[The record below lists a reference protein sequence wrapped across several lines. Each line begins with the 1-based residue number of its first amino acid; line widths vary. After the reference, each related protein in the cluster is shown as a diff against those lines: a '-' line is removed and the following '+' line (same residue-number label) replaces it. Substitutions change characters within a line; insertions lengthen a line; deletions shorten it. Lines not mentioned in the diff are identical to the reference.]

1 MRYKFYKKIALFVIL
16 SLFSVYFVSVKAV
29 GGLDNARDTINTNV
43 LGAIATHNIR
53 FTLPVSSLPVQ
64 PDDFIFIDL
73 PAFTNPTEPTQITGD
88 YTGTPVVTTIATF
101 VRITGISFNP
111 GATISLYG
119 ITANNPP
126 HPDAFDVYLRITDDP
141 DGLNLRNETRV
152 IATKTTGSV
161 VVSAAIEADIGMLRI
176 IGYGSP
182 GMFVSFAAGTTT
194 IGTTVADDNGRFAQI
209 FPGMPETMHTITISG
224 NDIYDRTTPPTVIE
238 VFTRA
243 YELTT
248 VSDII
253 LPPTIEIDNNQIAP
267 GEAIQITG
275 RGTPGYKTIIMT
287 EPPVNSFEVTV
298 DENGDYEYL
307 LSDTIDM
314 ELGDHKLYSL
324 VQDLLGTQSLFSN
337 TLFFRV
343 SNGDTDPGEEPVCN
357 VSKGDLNCDTTVNL
371 ADFSILVYYWGTNEK
386 SADINNDSIINLA
399 DFSIMMFYWQG

>member
-1 MRYKFYKKIALFVIL
+1 MF
-16 SLFSVYFVSVKAV
+16 
-29 GGLDNARDTINTNV
+29 
-43 LGAIATHNIR
+43 
-53 FTLPVSSLPVQ
+53 
-64 PDDFIFIDL
+64 
-73 PAFTNPTEPTQITGD
+73 
-88 YTGTPVVTTIATF
+88 
-101 VRITGISFNP
+101 ISF
-111 GATISLYG
+111 AT
-119 ITANNPP
+119 
-126 HPDAFDVYLRITDDP
+126 
-141 DGLNLRNETRV
+141 
-152 IATKTTGSV
+152 
-161 VVSAAIEADIGMLRI
+161 
-176 IGYGSP
+176 
-182 GMFVSFAAGTTT
+182 GTTT
-194 IGTTVADDNGRFAQI
+194 IGTAIADDNGRFAQI

-253 LPPTIEIDNNQIAP
+253 LPPTIEVDKNQIAP
-267 GEAIQITG
+267 GETIQITG

-357 VSKGDLNCDTTVNL
+357 VSRGDLNCDATVNL
-371 ADFSILVYYWGTNEK
+371 ADFSILVYYWGTNEN
-386 SADINNDSIINLA
+386 SADVNNDSIINLA